1 MQEMPARIS
10 SGSPLPRVE
19 GHFGEH
25 PHKATHHATDANS
38 VSGLRTI
45 TDNYPVTRGWEFAGY
60 GVWGM
65 GYGGGGIYWVRGK
78 GMGHSAWHG

>member
-25 PHKATHHATDANS
+25 PHKATHHVTDANS
-38 VSGLRTI
+38 VSCLRTI
-45 TDNYPVTRGWEFAGY
+45 TDNYPVTRG
-60 GVWGM
+60 
-65 GYGGGGIYWVRGK
+65 
-78 GMGHSAWHG
+78 